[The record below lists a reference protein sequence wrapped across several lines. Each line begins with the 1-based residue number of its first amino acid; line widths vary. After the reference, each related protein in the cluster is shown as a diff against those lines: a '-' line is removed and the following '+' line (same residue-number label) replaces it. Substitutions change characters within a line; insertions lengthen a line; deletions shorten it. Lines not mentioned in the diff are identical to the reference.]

1 MYARR
6 DSFNTTRYQESKK
19 MKESKRK
26 RLEASGWRVG
36 STKEFLNLSDQ
47 ELEYIE
53 IKLALSQ
60 KVRELRLEKKM
71 TQEQTA
77 KLLGSSQ
84 SRVAKIEAGDPSVSI
99 DLQVKSLIALGASRD
114 ELAEVLSD
122 KAAA

>member
-1 MYARR
+1 
-6 DSFNTTRYQESKK
+6 

>member
-1 MYARR
+1 
-6 DSFNTTRYQESKK
+6 

-26 RLEASGWRVG
+26 RLEAYGWKVG

-60 KVRELRLEKKM
+60 KVRELRLERKM

-114 ELAEVLSD
+114 ELAEVLSN
-122 KAAA
+122 KAAAYR

>member
-1 MYARR
+1 
-6 DSFNTTRYQESKK
+6 

-60 KVRELRLEKKM
+60 KLRKLRLEKKM

-99 DLQVKSLIALGASRD
+99 DLQVKSLIALGVSRD